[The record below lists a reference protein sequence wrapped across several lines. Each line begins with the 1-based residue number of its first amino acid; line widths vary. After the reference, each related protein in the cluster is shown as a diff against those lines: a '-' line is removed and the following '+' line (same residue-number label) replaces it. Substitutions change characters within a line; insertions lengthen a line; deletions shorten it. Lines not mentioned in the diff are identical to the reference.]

1 MKYLCGNSYTVNKNP
16 KHINMLRVYFTEN
29 VFSHPDFTVGYEI
42 APYQLLLADYTA
54 GQELHLAPKTVIFSV
69 NYL

>member
-1 MKYLCGNSYTVNKNP
+1 MPEFKTARRTGFPAGLVLSYLP
-16 KHINMLRVYFTEN
+16 
-29 VFSHPDFTVGYEI
+29 HPDFTVGYEI

-54 GQELHLAPKTVIFSV
+54 GQELHLAPKTVIFFV